1 MRVLVSAASRHG
13 SSAEIARTI
22 GDVLASAG
30 LDVTV
35 AAPRDV
41 AAVEEFDAVV
51 LGSGVYAGHWLE
63 DAKALVA
70 RYHAHLA
77 ERPVW
82 LFSSGP
88 LGDPLAPAGDPAD
101 AVPMLEATLARDHRV
116 FGGRLSRRDLS
127 FPEKL
132 IVSAVRAPE
141 GDFRQWDDIRAWA
154 TEIVA
159 ELGAPVA

>member
-22 GDVLASAG
+22 GAVLASAG

-35 AAPRDV
+35 AAPSDV
-41 AAVEEFDAVV
+41 ATVDDFDAVV
-51 LGSGVYAGHWLE
+51 LGSGVYAGHWLA

-70 RYHAHLA
+70 RNPAQLA

-88 LGDPLAPAGDPAD
+88 LGDPLAPAGEPVD
-101 AVPMLEATLARDHRV
+101 VTPMLEATLARGHRV
-116 FGGRLSRRDLS
+116 FGGRLSRHDLS

>member
-22 GDVLASAG
+22 GDVFASAG

-41 AAVEEFDAVV
+41 RTIDEFDAVV
-51 LGSGVYAGHWLE
+51 LGSGISAGRWL
-63 DAKALVA
+63 DDMKALVA
-70 RYHAHLA
+70 RNPAQLA

-88 LGDPLAPAGDPAD
+88 LGEPPMPAGDPAD
-101 AVPMLEATLARDHRV
+101 AAPMLEATLARDHHV

-132 IVSAVRAPE
+132 MVAAVRAPE
-141 GDFRQWDDIRAWA
+141 GDFRPWDEIRAWA
-154 TEIVA
+154 SAIVTELQV
-159 ELGAPVA
+159 PVA